1 MKSHRNK
8 FLKAP
13 FHNKLFVK
21 TSTSRKGSE
30 YSNVLKGSKQIH
42 VNHLAPFVQKVDN
55 AIHWINLYPL
65 DSRIGFLILI
75 QWKVIYPMDS
85 TIHLLNNRG
94 LCNSGSILEIIF

>member
-1 MKSHRNK
+1 MQISKIVSLWPKIETPMKSHRNK
-8 FLKAP
+8 FLKAL

-21 TSTSRKGSE
+21 TSMSRKGSE

-55 AIHWINLYPL
+55 AIHWINLYP
-65 DSRIGFLILI
+65 
-75 QWKVIYPMDS
+75 MDS

>member
-8 FLKAP
+8 FLKAL

-21 TSTSRKGSE
+21 TSMSRKCSE
-30 YSNVLKGSKQIH
+30 YSSVLKGSKQIH
-42 VNHLAPFVQKVDN
+42 VHHLAPFVQKVDN
-55 AIHWINLYPL
+55 AIHWIDLYPL
-65 DSRIGFLILI
+65 DSGIGSLILI
-75 QWKVIYPMDS
+75 QWIVIYPMDS

>member
-8 FLKAP
+8 FLKAL
-13 FHNKLFVK
+13 FHNKLFGK
-21 TSTSRKGSE
+21 TSMSRKGSG

-42 VNHLAPFVQKVDN
+42 VNHLAPFAQKVDN

-65 DSRIGFLILI
+65 DSGIGFLII